1 MKTQNVPLGDKMR
14 ETFTMDTHGLL
25 AVTLHLLC
33 YRRGKLLE
41 RARQVLVA
49 WITYLLPDAITEQLE
64 QIFNVELQG
73 ACACV
78 YRTPGQG
85 DCVVFNDMIESTQK
99 QLASTGSPQQQ
110 VVNAILEFVTPA
122 LSCENARFLI

>member
-1 MKTQNVPLGDKMR
+1 M
-14 ETFTMDTHGLL
+14 
-25 AVTLHLLC
+25 
-33 YRRGKLLE
+33 
-41 RARQVLVA
+41 LVA
-49 WITYLLPDAITEQLE
+49 LIIYVLPNAIMEQLE
-64 QIFNVELQG
+64 LIFNVELQG
-73 ACACV
+73 AGACV
-78 YRTPGQG
+78 YRSPGQG